1 MVWNISLAQQ
11 EKIRVSYDIKMHLSR
26 SNLCTLLLTLLVF
39 LPARAV
45 AQEPV
50 ELDEVE
56 EEVEVLTEQ
65 TQIQEPD
72 RPSEYE
78 NTEPLTYPEGVEVEK
93 SVYSSPQKKCDCEYT
108 YLSPYVQRRGSF
120 GFTVAVGYSSYTPT
134 NYKPDFVVNETM
146 SDYYSSPETPLTEL
160 TLGFKWNNSLGSISL
175 DFGAGYYVNDGSDG
189 ARLTLIPVR
198 GGATLA
204 LDNLG
209 SEPNIVPYGTIGA
222 YSVIYE
228 ESLASQKVGGN
239 TSVGLFYA
247 GGVQF
252 ALNALDQDS
261 AIASYDDTGL
271 ENTFLYVEAR
281 SFIASD
287 DIPDLGAP
295 IQLGGGL
302 KLEY

>member
-1 MVWNISLAQQ
+1 MPALAIS
-11 EKIRVSYDIKMHLSR
+11 
-26 SNLCTLLLTLLVF
+26 
-39 LPARAV
+39 
-45 AQEPV
+45 QEPA
-50 ELDEVE
+50 ELGEVE
-56 EEVEVLTEQ
+56 EELIAPQPEEALEEDQILATELESASEQ
-65 TQIQEPD
+65 PQAPEPPAD
-72 RPSEYE
+72 YGDSA
-78 NTEPLTYPEGVEVEK
+78 PLTYPEGVEVEK
-93 SVYSSPQKKCDCEYT
+93 SVYSTPQKKCDCEYT
-108 YLSPYVQRRGSF
+108 YLSPYAQRRGSF

-146 SDYYSSPETPLTEL
+146 SDYYSAPETPLTDL
-160 TLGFKWNNSLGSISL
+160 TLGLKWNNSLGSLSL
-175 DFGAGYYVNDGSDG
+175 DFGAGYYANDGSDG
-189 ARLTLIPVR
+189 AHLTLIPVR
-198 GGATLA
+198 GGVTLA

-209 SEPNIVPYGTIGA
+209 SEPNIVPFGTVGA

-252 ALNALDQDS
+252 ALNALDEDS

-295 IQLGGGL
+295 IQFGGGL